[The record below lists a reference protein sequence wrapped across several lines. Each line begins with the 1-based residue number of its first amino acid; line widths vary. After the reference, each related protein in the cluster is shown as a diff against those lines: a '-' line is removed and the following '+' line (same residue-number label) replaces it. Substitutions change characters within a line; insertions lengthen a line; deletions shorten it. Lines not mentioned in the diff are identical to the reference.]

1 MSQKLPPV
9 AQRESK
15 VSEHHGHRLIDEYQ
29 WLRDLK
35 WPAVSDPGVLD
46 YLKQENDYADG
57 ILKDMN
63 PLIDKIYLELKGRVK
78 EADRTVPLK
87 VDQYIY
93 WSSIEEGQQYWSH
106 YRRLD
111 QPNAPDQLLWDENI
125 EAEGR
130 DYYCLGAIKVSPDH
144 QLMAYCEDL
153 VGQER
158 YVIRIKKIDDD
169 HLLPDCIPDTMGSV
183 VWHQQGQGFFYIP
196 ANKQWRSKS
205 VYYHVLGSDPSTDQ
219 CIFHEKDELF
229 SVGIDLSSSKDY
241 LFIRTASSTTSE
253 VWWLDM
259 HDDHLKPTLLKER
272 KEGHLYGICHRGDDF
287 YVISDDQGPNF
298 RLAKFPAK
306 QPDRHWETIIPHTDN
321 EYLQDF
327 HLFQSHLVVIKSSNT
342 TGLASIHLQDLETK
356 AWKVIDFPDPAYS
369 CSVQY
374 TTFDA
379 PAFRYVYSSLNQ
391 PYQCIAYQLTSHQK
405 RVLKVDEIP
414 SGFDPALYESCR
426 VYAPT
431 SDGQRIPISLVY
443 KKSHFQPNGQC
454 PLLLYGYG
462 AYGHAIEPAFS
473 RSIIS
478 LLDRGFVYAI
488 GHIRGGDDLGRK
500 WYESAKF
507 LQKQKTFD
515 DFITAAEYL
524 IDQRYTQK
532 DRLVIAGGSAG
543 GLLMGACMNQR
554 PDLFKAVVAHVP
566 FVDVLNTMLDDSLP
580 LTPGEFKEWG
590 NPQEK
595 AYFDCIQSYCPYQ
608 NVTQQAY
615 PHLFVTAGLTDPRV
629 TYWEPA
635 KWVAKLRQ
643 LKTDDHQILL
653 KTNMDAGHGG
663 KTGRYHY
670 LKEKAQ
676 EYAFILRHTVG
687 G

>member
-1 MSQKLPPV
+1 MNQKLPPIAKQV
-9 AQRESK
+9 AQ
-15 VSEHHGHRLIDEYQ
+15 VSEHHGHRLTDLYH
-29 WLRDLK
+29 WLRDSK
-35 WPAVSDPGVLD
+35 WPKVSDPDVLD
-46 YLKQENDYADG
+46 YLKQENNYADS
-57 ILKDMN
+57 IFKQMKPTVDQ
-63 PLIDKIYLELKGRVK
+63 IYQELKGRVK
-78 EADRTVPLK
+78 EADQSVPLK
-87 VDQYIY
+87 VDHYIY
-93 WSSIEEGQQYWSH
+93 WSSIKEGQQYWSH

-111 QPNAPDQLLWDENI
+111 KAGAADELLFDENV
-125 EAEGR
+125 AAKPH
-130 DYYCLGAIKVSPDH
+130 DYYCLGAMKISPDH
-144 QLMAYCEDL
+144 QLMAYCEDS

-158 YVIRIKKIDDD
+158 YTIQVQDISSGK
-169 HLLPDCIPDTMGSV
+169 LLTDRIPDTMGSM
-183 VWHQQGQGFFYIP
+183 VWHQNGQGFFYIP
-196 ANKQWRSKS
+196 SNAQWRSKS
-205 VYYHVLGSDPSTDQ
+205 VYYHLLGSDPSTDQ
-219 CIFHEKDELF
+219 CIYHEEDELF
-229 SVGIDLSSSKDY
+229 SVGIGLSSSKDY
-241 LFIRTASSTTSE
+241 LFIRSASSTTSE

-259 HDDHLKPTLLKER
+259 HADHLKPTLVMPR
-272 KEGHLYGICHRGDDF
+272 REGHLYGICHRGDDF
-287 YVISDDQGPNF
+287 YVISNDQGPNF
-298 RLAKFPAK
+298 RLAKFPVN
-306 QPDRHWETIIPHTDN
+306 QPDYPWQAIIEHSD
-321 EYLQDF
+321 ELYLQDF
-327 HLFQSHLVVIKSSNT
+327 HLFQSHLVVVKSSNV
-342 TGLASIHLQDLETK
+342 TGLASIHLQDLITN
-356 AWKVIDFPDPAYS
+356 AWHTIDFPDPAYS

-391 PYQCIAYQLTSHQK
+391 PYQCISYQLTTHQK
-405 RVLKVDEIP
+405 EVLKVDEIP
-414 SGFDPALYESCR
+414 SGFDSSEYESCR

-431 SDGQRIPISLVY
+431 SDDKRIPISLVY
-443 KKSHFQPNGQC
+443 KKSLFQPNGQC

-488 GHIRGGDDLGRK
+488 GHIRGGDDLGRV

-507 LQKQKTFD
+507 LYKQKTFD

-524 IDQRYTQK
+524 IAQNYTQN

-590 NPQEK
+590 NPQQK
-595 AYFDCIQSYCPYQ
+595 AYFDYIQSYCPYQ
-608 NVTQQAY
+608 NVTKQAY

-663 KTGRYHY
+663 KTGRYHH

-676 EYAFILRHTVG
+676 EYAFILKHTVG